1 MKSVINIKADK
12 EVKEN
17 AQKVAKDLGM
27 PLSVVVNAFLKD
39 FIRSRSVAFSAV
51 PHMTPTLEN
60 LLGTIEKDIRANKNM
75 SGAFSSAESANEYLD
90 NL

>member
-17 AQKVAKDLGM
+17 AQKVAQELGL

-39 FIRSRSVAFSAV
+39 FIRNRSIAFSAT
-51 PHMTPTLEN
+51 PRMTPTLEN
-60 LLGTIEKDIRANKNM
+60 LLGKVEKDISENKNM
-75 SGAFSSAESANEYLD
+75 SKTFSSVDEANEYLD

>member
-17 AQKVAKDLGM
+17 AQRVAQELGM

-39 FIRSRSVAFSAV
+39 FIRSRSIAFSAV
-51 PHMTPTLEN
+51 PHMTPTLES
-60 LLGTIEKDIRANKNM
+60 LLGKVEKDISENKNM
-75 SGAFSSAESANEYLD
+75 SKTFTSVDEANKYLD
-90 NL
+90 SL

>member
-12 EVKEN
+12 EVKES
-17 AQKVAKDLGM
+17 AQEVAKELGM

-39 FIRSRSVAFSAV
+39 FIRNRSIAFSAI
-51 PHMTPTLEN
+51 PRMTPTLEN
-60 LLGTIEKDIRANKNM
+60 LLGTVEKDISKSKNI
-75 SGAFSSAESANEYLD
+75 SKVYSSADEANEHLD